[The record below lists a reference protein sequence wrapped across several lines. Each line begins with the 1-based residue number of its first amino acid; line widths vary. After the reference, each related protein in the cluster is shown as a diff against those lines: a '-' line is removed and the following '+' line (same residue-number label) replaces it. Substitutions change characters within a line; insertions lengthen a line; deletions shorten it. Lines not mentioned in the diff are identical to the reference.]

1 MNDINTVPFVV
12 ILRINCL
19 NGLFY
24 STSTLTGG
32 KQVFS
37 SFYSF
42 DKKYGLLLFVTV
54 LINCDPKYR
63 DNWQTDSTVKALEVL
78 AMRAK

>member
-1 MNDINTVPFVV
+1 MNGIHTVPFVV

-37 SFYSF
+37 SFYSL
-42 DKKYGLLLFVTV
+42 DKKYGLLQFVTV
-54 LINCDPKYR
+54 K
-63 DNWQTDSTVKALEVL
+63 
-78 AMRAK
+78 